1 MSFLQFAF
9 NNVRRNA
16 RAYIA
21 YFLSSAFMVMIFF
34 TYAMFIFHPG
44 ITGSEMGRMTRV
56 GMQVAEYIIFVFSFL
71 FVLYSISSF
80 LKARSKEFGIL
91 TILGATSGTINRLI
105 FLENMIIGLLSV
117 IVGLASGMLLSK
129 LFLLLGAS
137 VTGMNGLPFYMPW
150 KAMIFTTVAFLLL
163 FLFLSVFTLMFI
175 RKNRVL
181 ELLSGSSKP
190 KKEPKTSW
198 LLVLLGV
205 GLLAASVTLLQ
216 RGSNIGE
223 KEVLL
228 AAVTGVGG
236 TYFFYTQVA
245 VFLIKAA
252 KRSKRML
259 WRGTNLIW
267 VSEMAYKLK
276 DNARMLFMVT
286 VATSL
291 ACMSVGVILSINS
304 QIAKLYAGDPFA
316 MNLSVYNESE
326 LKKDLEW
333 IEGQLTKEGI
343 PYETLRTETIQSSV
357 SGEDWLYVELA
368 SLTNYNKLAEKAG
381 EAPLHQGIPQNQG
394 VLLYSP
400 DDPPKDLLGLE
411 GETVSLESPL
421 SHTFRISEKRPA
433 RLFGAGGGKS
443 LIVLNDA
450 AYDKL
455 KRQIPEDRSGWLS
468 SEVRF
473 LIKAWDRQ
481 GVPALQDQ
489 EVAMTVRLVAENRER
504 LNDRETEN
512 YLSARG
518 DSYANTKQGLSM
530 FIFVGVFIA
539 AIFSI
544 SSASF
549 LYFKLYSELNQDRR
563 MYHSLSKIGLA
574 DREMKFA
581 SGLQIA
587 LLFFVPILISGIQ
600 TMVVLSLLGSAF
612 NLGQVT
618 MPVLVSTGTFLAA
631 QALYYAVVRSRY
643 MIQLKRVMV

>member
-56 GMQVAEYIIFVFSFL
+56 GMQAAEYIIFIFSFL

-91 TILGATSGTINRLI
+91 TILGATTGTINRLI
-105 FLENMIIGLLSV
+105 FLENMMIGLLS
-117 IVGLASGMLLSK
+117 ILAGLASGMLLSK
-129 LFLLLGAS
+129 LFLLLGAA
-137 VTGMNGLPFYMPW
+137 VTGGKGLPFYLPW
-150 KAMIFTTVAFLLL
+150 RAMIFTTVAFMLL
-163 FLFLSVFTLMFI
+163 FLFLSVFTLLFI

-181 ELLSGSSKP
+181 ELLTGSSKP

-198 LLVLLGV
+198 VLVLLGIV
-205 GLLAASVTLLQ
+205 LLAVAVMLLR
-216 RGSNIGE
+216 RGAKIGE

-228 AAVTGVGG
+228 AAAAGIGG
-236 TYFFYTQVA
+236 TYFFYTQVV
-245 VFLIKAA
+245 VFLLKAA

-286 VATSL
+286 IATSL
-291 ACMSVGVILSINS
+291 ACMSVGMILSVNA

-316 MNLSVYNESE
+316 MTISVYNESDLE
-326 LKKDLEW
+326 KDLKW
-333 IEGQLTKEGI
+333 VEGELEKEGI
-343 PYETLRTETIQSSV
+343 AYETFRTETIQSYIS
-357 SGEDWLYVELA
+357 SDRLYVELA
-368 SLTNYNKLAEKAG
+368 SLTNYNKLAERAG
-381 EAPLHQGIPQNQG
+381 ATPLQEVPQDQG
-394 VLLYSP
+394 VLLYSVE
-400 DDPPKDLLGLE
+400 DPPEDLLGHQ
-411 GETVSLESPL
+411 GKAFSLESPL
-421 SHTFRISEKRPA
+421 SHTFTIMEERPE

-443 LIVLNDA
+443 LIVVNDA
-450 AYDKL
+450 DYDKI
-455 KRQIPEDRSGWLS
+455 KHRIPEDQIRWIS

-481 GVPALQDQ
+481 GEPSLQDQ
-489 EVAMTVRLVAENRER
+489 EVVTTVRFVAENRGR
-504 LNDRETEN
+504 LDDGETEN

-518 DSYANTKQGLSM
+518 DMYANTKQGLSM
-530 FIFVGVFIA
+530 FSFVGVFIA

-574 DREMKFA
+574 DGEMKFA

-618 MPVLVSTGTFLAA
+618 LPVLTATGAFLAV

-643 MIQLKRVMV
+643 MVQLKRVMV